1 MHGIGTSTVNR
12 RLRSLHLHHD
22 QQQQPL
28 TATTVTPSSAAA
40 LTAGAPKLLSDESVQ
55 NFIRDGFLLVPQPEL
70 PPSFHAD
77 VYERCKTY
85 WTQPERPSGRE
96 YFLAIPQLTEVLRT
110 PSTVGALTSLLGPEY
125 VQHPHRTMHTRAD
138 EIGGDQDWH
147 KDGHH
152 VPIRHHFPRWIICF
166 YFPMETTLGM
176 GPTAVIPGSMYFT
189 TDKQDATGAE
199 VVGDWGDDRLERI
212 LEKNPTTNL
221 SGDDLDARDARL
233 QEAISKGL
241 GESFE
246 ERKLLVPAGTLAVLH
261 FDLFH
266 RGTRRIPNHDIRT
279 MFKLQYVL
287 THACQHIPIRR
298 LLADS
303 LRASACLADSFARR
317 HLSPVSPAGITTL
330 RCRMMRRSA
339 MEHQSSRRCGVVS
352 GVG

>member
-1 MHGIGTSTVNR
+1 MHGGGSSTATIR
-12 RLRSLHLHHD
+12 RLRSLQVHLPYDHHH
-22 QQQQPL
+22 QQQQPATPAA
-28 TATTVTPSSAAA
+28 TATSARVPAA
-40 LTAGAPKLLSDESVQ
+40 LTSAGGAPKLLSDESVQ
-55 NFIRDGFLLVPQPEL
+55 SFIRDGFLLVPQPEL

-77 VYERCKTY
+77 VYERCKAY

-176 GPTAVIPGSMYFT
+176 GPTAVIPGSTYYT

-199 VVGDWGDDRLERI
+199 VVGNWGDDRLERI
-212 LEKNPTTNL
+212 LQNPTTDL
-221 SGDDLDARDARL
+221 SGGNLDARDARL

-246 ERKLLVPAGTLAVLH
+246 EKKLLVPAGTLADLH

-279 MFKLQYVL
+279 MFKLQ
-287 THACQHIPIRR
+287 
-298 LLADS
+298 
-303 LRASACLADSFARR
+303 
-317 HLSPVSPAGITTL
+317 
-330 RCRMMRRSA
+330 
-339 MEHQSSRRCGVVS
+339 
-352 GVG
+352 